1 MAFAPAE
8 DPKIAI
14 AVFIE
19 NGYWGS
25 RWAGPIATLMIEK
38 YVNGEISRTDLETR
52 MLNGSIQDEYRKI
65 ENIIYQRNETYTK
78 VKDSINKIEIKKLE
92 AKKEEEN

>member
-65 ENIIYQRNETYTK
+65 ENIIYQRSETYTK